1 MLSLLISLFSSDIK
15 SPVLIDSIRDKPI
28 ISPALAL
35 GIFIS
40 LTIYFIFIAKDTR
53 REIRNHSE
61 NSKKNRFFLGIFIA
75 MLNLLPLP
83 YWMYLSITF
92 SAFGAFSFNQPQLLL
107 AVIASGVGTFASL
120 ALYVQFFRAKEDS
133 RKLKLNMNYNKSKRT
148 ESKEKRKKSISVTL
162 TRVSSWIKCVHSL
175 LILTMNVWFTLVLVQ
190 LVSSVARTKVFLGSL
205 WIIFWNYQK
214 K

>member
-1 MLSLLISLFSSDIK
+1 MTIFYNLLIGFFGSFIGVLPPGLINMYAAKISMREGRKRGLLFSVGVCIT
-15 SPVLIDSIRDKPI
+15 VMLQTYIALIFARYIGKHPEIVSMLQKV
-28 ISPALAL
+28 AL

-53 REIRNHSE
+53 REIRNHGE
-61 NSKKNRFFLGIFIA
+61 NSKRNRFFLGIFIA

-92 SAFGAFSFNQPQLLL
+92 SAFGAFSFSQPQLLL

-133 RKLKLNMNYNKSKRT
+133 RKLK
-148 ESKEKRKKSISVTL
+148 
-162 TRVSSWIKCVHSL
+162 
-175 LILTMNVWFTLVLVQ
+175 
-190 LVSSVARTKVFLGSL
+190 
-205 WIIFWNYQK
+205 
-214 K
+214 

>member
-1 MLSLLISLFSSDIK
+1 MTIFYNLLIGFFGSFIGVLPPGLINMYAAKISMREGRKRGLLFSVGVCIT
-15 SPVLIDSIRDKPI
+15 VMLQTYIALIFARYIGKHPEIVSMLQKV
-28 ISPALAL
+28 AL

-53 REIRNHSE
+53 REIRNHGE
-61 NSKKNRFFLGIFIA
+61 NSKRNRFFLGIFIA

-92 SAFGAFSFNQPQLLL
+92 SAFGAFSFTQPQLLL

-133 RKLKLNMNYNKSKRT
+133 RKLKLNMNYVIGLVT
-148 ESKEKRKKSISVTL
+148 AVISIITFF
-162 TRVSSWIKCVHSL
+162 K
-175 LILTMNVWFTLVLVQ
+175 ILRQ
-190 LVSSVARTKVFLGSL
+190 
-205 WIIFWNYQK
+205 I
-214 K
+214 

>member
-1 MLSLLISLFSSDIK
+1 MTILYNLLIGFFGSFIGVLPPGLINMYAAKISMREGRKRGLLFSVGVCIT
-15 SPVLIDSIRDKPI
+15 VMLQTYIALIFARYIGKHPEIVSMLQKV
-28 ISPALAL
+28 AL

-53 REIRNHSE
+53 REIRNHGE
-61 NSKKNRFFLGIFIA
+61 NSKRNRFFLGVFIA

-92 SAFGAFSFNQPQLLL
+92 SAFGAFSFTQPQLLL

-133 RKLKLNMNYNKSKRT
+133 RKLKLNMNYVIGLVT
-148 ESKEKRKKSISVTL
+148 AVISIITFF
-162 TRVSSWIKCVHSL
+162 K
-175 LILTMNVWFTLVLVQ
+175 ILRQ
-190 LVSSVARTKVFLGSL
+190 
-205 WIIFWNYQK
+205 I
-214 K
+214 

>member
-1 MLSLLISLFSSDIK
+1 MTIFYNLLIGFFGSFIGVLPPGLINMYAAKISMREGRKRGLLFSVGVCIT
-15 SPVLIDSIRDKPI
+15 VMLQTYI
-28 ISPALAL
+28 ALLFARYIGKHPEIVSMLQKVAL

-53 REIRNHSE
+53 REIRNHGE
-61 NSKKNRFFLGIFIA
+61 NSKRNRFFLGIFIA

-92 SAFGAFSFNQPQLLL
+92 SAFGAFSFTQPQLLL

-133 RKLKLNMNYNKSKRT
+133 RKLKLNMNYVIGLVT
-148 ESKEKRKKSISVTL
+148 AVISIITFF
-162 TRVSSWIKCVHSL
+162 K
-175 LILTMNVWFTLVLVQ
+175 ILRQ
-190 LVSSVARTKVFLGSL
+190 
-205 WIIFWNYQK
+205 I
-214 K
+214 

>member
-1 MLSLLISLFSSDIK
+1 MTIFYNLLIGFFGSFIGVLPPGLINMYAAKISMREGRKRGLLFSVSVCIT
-15 SPVLIDSIRDKPI
+15 VMLQTYI
-28 ISPALAL
+28 ALLFARYIGKHPEIVSMLQKVAL

-53 REIRNHSE
+53 REIRTHGE
-61 NSKKNRFFLGIFIA
+61 NSKRNRFFLGIFIA

-92 SAFGAFSFNQPQLLL
+92 SAFGAFSFTQPQLLL

-133 RKLKLNMNYNKSKRT
+133 RKLKLNMNYVIGLVT
-148 ESKEKRKKSISVTL
+148 AVISIITFF
-162 TRVSSWIKCVHSL
+162 K
-175 LILTMNVWFTLVLVQ
+175 ILRQ
-190 LVSSVARTKVFLGSL
+190 
-205 WIIFWNYQK
+205 I
-214 K
+214 

>member
-1 MLSLLISLFSSDIK
+1 MTIFYNLLIGFFGSFIGVLPPGLINMYAAKISMREGRKRGLLFSVGVCIT
-15 SPVLIDSIRDKPI
+15 VMLQTYIALIFARYIGKHPEIVSMLQKV
-28 ISPALAL
+28 AL

-53 REIRNHSE
+53 REIRNHGE
-61 NSKKNRFFLGIFIA
+61 NSKRNLFFLGIFIA

-92 SAFGAFSFNQPQLLL
+92 SAFGAFSFTQPQLLL

-133 RKLKLNMNYNKSKRT
+133 RKLKLNMNYVIGLVT
-148 ESKEKRKKSISVTL
+148 AVISIITFF
-162 TRVSSWIKCVHSL
+162 K
-175 LILTMNVWFTLVLVQ
+175 ILRQ
-190 LVSSVARTKVFLGSL
+190 
-205 WIIFWNYQK
+205 I
-214 K
+214 

>member
-1 MLSLLISLFSSDIK
+1 MTIFYNLLIGFFGSFIGVLPPGLINMYAAKISMREGRKRGLLFSVGVCIT
-15 SPVLIDSIRDKPI
+15 VMLQTYIALIFARYIGKHPEIVSMLQKV
-28 ISPALAL
+28 AL

-92 SAFGAFSFNQPQLLL
+92 SAFGAFSFTQPQLLL

-133 RKLKLNMNYNKSKRT
+133 RKLKLNMNYVIGLVT
-148 ESKEKRKKSISVTL
+148 AVISIITFF
-162 TRVSSWIKCVHSL
+162 K
-175 LILTMNVWFTLVLVQ
+175 ILRQ
-190 LVSSVARTKVFLGSL
+190 
-205 WIIFWNYQK
+205 I
-214 K
+214 